1 MVEGFDGLDVVVTG
15 AAGGFGRALCRRLV
29 AERAAVVAI
38 DMDADGLRRL
48 EDGLGVRTI
57 CVDLTDREAVDA
69 ALAGVGPIDVLVNN
83 AGVTA
88 LGPFSDIDVAAVER
102 VMAVNLFGAA
112 NVTRALLDGLIE
124 RRGRIAVMSSVAGFA
139 PLVHRTAY
147 SASKHALHGLF
158 ESLGAE
164 TADSGVTVTMV
175 CPAFADTGIEQRAV
189 ARAEGPAGEWSTT
202 GRHLSA
208 DAVAGAV
215 LDGLRRRRRLV
226 LPGRTAKT
234 AYVVWRLAPRTFERI
249 MRRRVSGGS
258 GQRSPRYRSR

>member
-38 DMDADGLRRL
+38 DIDADGLRRL

-175 CPAFADTGIEQRAV
+175 CPA
-189 ARAEGPAGEWSTT
+189 GEWSTT